1 MKSKTDTASYYAV
14 TQGKLKIAAKMHLHL
29 LLAAVAAYVL
39 LLLLVFF
46 WKYGDGVLMMLNMFM
61 LAVQTRKIVEV
72 EMLMVLF
79 QGFTILAV
87 EFFYIA
93 LYTLPALLLYPILLM
108 HYKRKAQRAE
118 REEKQRLEKESRRPS
133 VSDMFETERKGKQ
146 GI

>member
-1 MKSKTDTASYYAV
+1 
-14 TQGKLKIAAKMHLHL
+14 MHLHL

-46 WKYGDGVLMMLNMFM
+46 WKYGDGVLMMLNMFI

-93 LYTLPALLLYPILLM
+93 LYTLPALLLYPALLVI
-108 HYKRKAQRAE
+108 YKRKAARAE
-118 REEKQRLEKESRRPS
+118 REEKQRLEKESRRPT
-133 VSDMFETERKGKQ
+133 VKDLF
-146 GI
+146 

>member
-14 TQGKLKIAAKMHLHL
+14 RKGKIKIALKMHLHL

-46 WKYGDGVLMMLNMFM
+46 WKYGDGVLMMLNMFI
-61 LAVQTRKIVEV
+61 LSVQTGKIVDA
-72 EMLMVLF
+72 EMLTVLM

-93 LYTLPALLLYPILLM
+93 LYTLPALLLYPALLLV
-108 HYKRKAQRAE
+108 YKRKAQRAE
-118 REEKQRLEKESRRPS
+118 REEKQRLEKESRRPT
-133 VSDMFETERKGKQ
+133 VKDLF
-146 GI
+146 

>member
-14 TQGKLKIAAKMHLHL
+14 RKGKIKIAAKMHLHL

-46 WKYGDGVLMMLNMFM
+46 WKYGDGVLMMLNMFI

-93 LYTLPALLLYPILLM
+93 LYTLPALLLYPALLVI
-108 HYKRKAQRAE
+108 YKRKAARAE
-118 REEKQRLEKESRRPS
+118 REEKQRLEKESRRPT
-133 VSDMFETERKGKQ
+133 VKDLF
-146 GI
+146 